1 MSKMTLW
8 LSWAP
13 RTLQN
18 HDTEQQTTSHINHV
32 QETGGEVLHSQCGAG
47 DFVAVLELD
56 RSFLTTFHRFFGC
69 ERATACVFSLFRV
82 A

>member
-13 RTLQN
+13 RTVQN
-18 HDTEQQTTSHINHV
+18 HDTEQQTTAHINHA

-56 RSFLTTFHRFFGC
+56 RSFFNDFSQ
-69 ERATACVFSLFRV
+69 VFRL
-82 A
+82 